1 MLFVGEKKNPVPWQ
15 WHRELRQLTMDNWNL
30 ENVES

>member
-15 WHRELRQLTMDNWNL
+15 WHRELTVDNGQLEL